1 MSNSHNHQIKGGA
14 RKVSVASIEQ
24 IGITTSPLLLTAN
37 PLDALRKIYRTSCAH
52 EYFQLTLGEMRSL
65 EVER

>member
-24 IGITTSPLLLTAN
+24 IGITTSPRLLTAN
-37 PLDALRKIYRTSCAH
+37 PLDALRKI
-52 EYFQLTLGEMRSL
+52 
-65 EVER
+65 